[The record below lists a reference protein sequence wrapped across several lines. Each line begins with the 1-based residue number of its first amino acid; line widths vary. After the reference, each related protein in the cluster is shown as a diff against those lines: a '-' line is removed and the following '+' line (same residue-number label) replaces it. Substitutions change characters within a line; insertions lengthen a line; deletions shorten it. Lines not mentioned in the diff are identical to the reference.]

1 MKKHNFWIFGLCL
14 FLLGTVQAQN
24 VESKANS
31 ANIPQ
36 GQIPTDPNVKIGK
49 LDNGL
54 TYYIRNNGKPEDKV
68 ELRLVVNA
76 GSILEN
82 DNQQG
87 LAHFMEHMN
96 FNGTTNFQ
104 KNELVDYLQSIGVK
118 FGADLNAYTSFDE
131 TVYILPIPS
140 DDPEKLEKGFQIL
153 EDWAH
158 NTTLTEE
165 AIDGER
171 GVVLEEYRLGLGP
184 DKRMLQEYL
193 PKMLYG
199 SKYAERLPIGKK
211 EVLENFDYETLRKF
225 YNDWYRPDLMAVVAV
240 GDLDVA
246 TLEQKIKDHFG
257 KIEPKKNA
265 PKREEFDLPNHEET
279 FVTVATDPE
288 APFSRVQVMYKDT
301 FKSPATKTTQDYK
314 DLIVRSLFST
324 MLNNR
329 LNELRNE
336 ANPPFIFGYSYY
348 GGTYARDKNAYQSMA
363 NTSETGQ
370 LDGLKALLVENERVK
385 RFGFQEGELERAKKE
400 LLARMEKTYKDR
412 DKIESGRIVGEYV
425 NNFLEEEPIPGIE
438 WEYDFYQKVL
448 PTIDLKDVNGLIQN
462 FIHPDN
468 RVIILTGP
476 EKEGL
481 EPVQEA
487 EVLALLEEVENS
499 ELTAYEDEA
508 VRSELLEAKPE
519 AGEIVSEDVN
529 ADLDFKSFTL
539 SNGAKI
545 TYKIT
550 DFKNDEILFSAYSYG
565 GTSLYSDEDYL
576 ATAFA
581 NSGLTQAGIGGLSL
595 NDMNKLMS
603 GKIVQVSPFISSTT
617 EGFRGQAAPKD
628 LETLFQEVYLY
639 FTDLNKDEEAYNS
652 FITKQKSFL
661 GNLMA
666 NPNFYYQNE
675 IGKIRNEGNP
685 RYNGFP
691 TPEKLDEADYDL
703 AYAKYQE
710 RFADAG
716 DFNFYFVGNIDEAQ
730 LKEFA
735 KMYIGSLPGKNSNE
749 TFEVSDFR
757 PKDEQQKVVVNKGT
771 DPKSQ
776 VQIVWVEETTYDAD
790 EALELDALGE
800 VLTIKLIEQLREEI
814 GGVYGVGANGGIRK
828 YPYGNATFSISFP
841 CGPDNVEKLTEA
853 ALAEVEKLK
862 ENGPT
867 AEDLAKV
874 KETYLQERKD
884 EMQKNSF
891 WLAALQDSDEEDKD
905 IAMMMSFEERVQAL
919 TAEELQEVANKY
931 LDDNYFMGVLMPE
944 ETE

>member
-1 MKKHNFWIFGLCL
+1 MKKNNFWILGICL
-14 FLLGTVQAQN
+14 FLLGTINAQN
-24 VESKANS
+24 VESKANAS
-31 ANIPQ
+31 TIPQ
-36 GQIPTDPNVKIGK
+36 GKIPVDSNVKIGK

-82 DNQQG
+82 DDQQG

-225 YNDWYRPDLMAVVAV
+225 YKDWYRPDLMAVVAV

-257 KIEPKKNA
+257 KIASAKNP
-265 PKREEFDLPNHEET
+265 PKRESFDLPNHDET
-279 FVTVATDPE
+279 FITVASDAE

-301 FKSPATKTTQDYK
+301 FKTPATKTTQDYK
-314 DLIVRSLFST
+314 DLVVQGLFST

-329 LNELRNE
+329 LNELRNS

-348 GGTYARDKNAYQSMA
+348 GGTYARDKKAYQSIA
-363 NTSETGQ
+363 QTSETGQ
-370 LDGLKALLVENERVK
+370 LAGLKALLEENERVK
-385 RFGFQEGELERAKKE
+385 RFGFQEGELERAKKDV
-400 LLARMEKTYKDR
+400 LARMEKSYKDR
-412 DKIESGRIVGEYV
+412 DKMESGRIVGEYI

-438 WEYDFYQKVL
+438 WEYDFYQKIL
-448 PTIDLKDVNGLIQN
+448 PTIDLKDVNGLIKN

-476 EKEGL
+476 DKEEL
-481 EPVQEA
+481 EPVKE
-487 EVLALLEEVENS
+487 EDVLALISEVENS

-508 VRSELLEAKPE
+508 VRSELIEDKPTS
-519 AGEIVSEDVN
+519 GTIVSEEVN
-529 ADLDFKSFTL
+529 ADLDYKSFTL
-539 SNGAKI
+539 SNGAKV

-550 DFKNDEILFSAYSYG
+550 DFKNDEILFSAFSYG
-565 GTSLYSDEDYL
+565 GTSLYSDEDFL
-576 ATAFA
+576 ATVYA
-581 NSGLTQAGIGGLSL
+581 NGGLSQAGIGGLSL

-603 GKIVQVSPFISSTT
+603 GKIAGVSPYISSNT

-628 LETLFQEVYLY
+628 LETLFQQVYLY

-661 GNLMA
+661 GNLMSS
-666 NPNFYYQNE
+666 PNFYYQNE
-675 IGKIRNEGNP
+675 IGKVRNEGNP
-685 RYNGFP
+685 RFSGFP
-691 TPEKLDEADYDL
+691 TPEKLDAADYDL
-703 AYAKYQE
+703 AYQKYQE

-716 DFNFYFVGNIDEAQ
+716 DFNFYFVGNIDEAK

-735 KMYIGSLPGKNSNE
+735 QIYLGSLPGKNSNE
-749 TFEVSDFR
+749 SFEVPTFR
-757 PKDEQQKVVVNKGT
+757 PKDEYQKVVVNKGT
-771 DPKSQ
+771 DPKSM
-776 VQIVWVEETTYDAD
+776 VQIVWNEETPFDS
-790 EALELDALGE
+790 EEVLELDALGE

-814 GGVYGVGANGGIRK
+814 GGVYGVGANGSLRK
-828 YPYGNATFSISFP
+828 YPYSNASFSISFP
-841 CGPDNVEKLTEA
+841 CGPDNVDKLTEA

-862 ENGPT
+862 QNGPT

-884 EMQKNSF
+884 KLQQNGF
-891 WLAALQDSDEEDKD
+891 WLSMLQEKDEDDMD
-905 IAMMMSFEERVQAL
+905 ISRMLNFETRVNAL
-919 TAEELQEVANKY
+919 TADDLKAVANKY
-931 LDDNYFMGVLMPE
+931 LDDSYFLGVLMPE
-944 ETE
+944 VTE

>member
-1 MKKHNFWIFGLCL
+1 MKTTKLWVLGLSL
-14 FLLGTVQAQN
+14 FLLGSIRAQN
-24 VESKANS
+24 VETKAT
-31 ANIPQ
+31 ATPIAQ
-36 GQIPTDPNVKIGK
+36 GQIPVDSKVKIGK

-82 DNQQG
+82 DEQQG

-158 NTTLTEE
+158 NTNLTDE

-184 DKRMLQEYL
+184 DKRMTQEYL

-211 EVLENFDYETLRKF
+211 EVLENFDYETLRNF
-225 YNDWYRPDLMAVVAV
+225 YNDWYRPELMAVVAV
-240 GDLDVA
+240 GDLDVT
-246 TLEQKIKDHFG
+246 TLEQKIKEHFG
-257 KIEPKKNA
+257 RIKSKTNA
-265 PKREEFDLPNHEET
+265 PERKEFDLPNHDET
-279 FVTVATDPE
+279 FVIVASDPE

-301 FKSPATKTTQDYK
+301 FKSPATQTTQDYK
-314 DLIVRSLFST
+314 DLVVQNLFST

-329 LNELRNE
+329 LNELRNA

-348 GGTYARDKNAYQSMA
+348 GGTYARDKKAYQSIA
-363 NTSETGQ
+363 QTSETGQ
-370 LDGLKALLVENERVK
+370 LEGLKALLEENERVK
-385 RFGFQEGELERAKKE
+385 RYGFQEGELERAKKE
-400 LLARMEKTYKDR
+400 LLAGMEKAYKDR
-412 DKIESGRIVGEYV
+412 DKLESGRIVGEYI
-425 NNFLEEEPIPGIE
+425 NNYLEEEPIPGIE

-448 PTIDLKDVNGLIQN
+448 PSIKLKDVNGLIKN

-481 EPVQEA
+481 EPVKED
-487 EVLALLEEVENS
+487 EVLALLEEVENA

-508 VRSELLEAKPE
+508 VRSELLESKPQP
-519 AGEIVSEDVN
+519 GEIVSEETHT
-529 ADLDFKSFTL
+529 DLDYKTFTL
-539 SNGAKI
+539 SNGAKV

-550 DFKNDEILFSAYSYG
+550 EFKNDEVLFSAFSYG
-565 GTSLYSDEDYL
+565 GSSLYSDEDYL
-576 ATAFA
+576 ATVYA
-581 NSGLTQAGIGGLSL
+581 NGGLSQAGIGGLSL

-603 GKIVQVSPFISSTT
+603 GKIVQVSPYISGST

-639 FTDLNKDEEAYNS
+639 FTDLNKDEEAYAS

-675 IGKIRNEGNP
+675 IGKVRNEGNP
-685 RYNGFP
+685 RFSGFP

-703 AYAKYQE
+703 AYSKYQE

-716 DFNFYFVGNIDEAQ
+716 DFNFYFVGNIDEAK

-735 KMYIGSLPGKNSNE
+735 KTYIGSLPGKNSNE
-749 TFEVSDFR
+749 NFVVPDFR
-757 PKDEQQKVVVNKGT
+757 VKDEYQKLVVNKGT

-776 VQIVWVEETTYDAD
+776 VQIVWTEETTYDPE

-800 VLTIKLIEQLREEI
+800 VLTIKLVEQLREEI
-814 GGVYGVGANGGIRK
+814 GGVYGVGANGNLRK
-828 YPYGNATFSISFP
+828 YPYANANFSISFP

-884 EMQKNSF
+884 QMQQNSF
-891 WLAALQDSDEEDKD
+891 WLSVLQESDEDDMD
-905 IAMMMSFEERVQAL
+905 ITRMMSFEERVQAL
-919 TAEELQEVANKY
+919 TAEELKAVATKY
-931 LDDNYFMGVLMPE
+931 LDGNYFMGVLMPE
-944 ETE
+944 ATE

>member
-24 VESKANS
+24 VENKANS

-49 LDNGL
+49 LENGL

-82 DNQQG
+82 DDQQG

-211 EVLENFDYETLRKF
+211 DVLENFDYETLRNF

-257 KIEPKKNA
+257 RIEPAKNA

-279 FVTVATDPE
+279 FITVASDPE

-301 FKSPATKTTQDYK
+301 FKSPAAKTTQDYK
-314 DLIVRSLFST
+314 DLVVRSLFST

-329 LNELRNE
+329 LNELRNA

-348 GGTYARDKNAYQSMA
+348 GGTYARDKKAYQSVA
-363 NTSETGQ
+363 QTSETGQ
-370 LDGLKALLVENERVK
+370 LTALQALLEENERVK

-400 LLARMEKTYKDR
+400 LIARMEKAYKDR
-412 DKIESGRIVGEYV
+412 DKIESGRIVGEYI
-425 NNFLEEEPIPGIE
+425 NNYLEEEPIPGIE

-448 PTIDLKDVNGLIQN
+448 PSIELKDVNGLIKN

-481 EPVQEA
+481 ELVKED
-487 EVLALLEEVENS
+487 EVLALLEEVENA

-508 VRSELLEAKPE
+508 VRSELLETKPQ
-519 AGEIVSEDVN
+519 AGTIVSEETN
-529 ADLDFKSFTL
+529 ADLDYKSFTL
-539 SNGAKI
+539 SNGAKV

-550 DFKNDEILFSAYSYG
+550 DFKNDEVLFSAFSYG

-576 ATAFA
+576 NTVYA
-581 NSGLTQAGIGGLSL
+581 NGGLSQAGIGGLSL
-595 NDMNKLMS
+595 NDMNKMMS
-603 GKIVQVSPFISSTT
+603 GKIVGVSPYISSST

-628 LETLFQEVYLY
+628 LETLFQQVYLY
-639 FTDLNKDEEAYNS
+639 FTGLNKDEEAYNS
-652 FITKQKSFL
+652 FISKQKSFL

-666 NPNFYYQNE
+666 NPNYYYQNE
-675 IGKIRNEGNP
+675 IGKVRNEGNP
-685 RYNGFP
+685 RFSGFP

-716 DFNFYFVGNIDEAQ
+716 DFNFYFVGNIDEAK

-735 KMYIGSLPGKNSNE
+735 KTYIGSLPGKDSNE
-749 TFEVSDFR
+749 TFEVPEFR
-757 PKDEQQKVVVNKGT
+757 VKDEYQKVVVNKGT
-771 DPKSQ
+771 DPKSS
-776 VQIVWVEETTYDAD
+776 VQIVWVEETDYDAD

-814 GGVYGVGANGGIRK
+814 GGVYGVGANGNLRK

-853 ALAEVEKLK
+853 ALAETEKLK

-884 EMQKNSF
+884 KMQQNGF
-891 WLAALQDSDEEDKD
+891 WLSVLQESDEDDMD
-905 IAMMMSFEERVQAL
+905 ISRMMSFEERVQAL

-931 LDDNYFMGVLMPE
+931 LDANYFMGVLMPE

>member
-1 MKKHNFWIFGLCL
+1 MRKTNFKVFGL
-14 FLLGTVQAQN
+14 FLLLSGGMFAQTVEKELPQTP
-24 VESKANS
+24 
-31 ANIPQ
+31 IPE
-36 GQIPTDPNVKIGK
+36 GQIPVDPNVKIGK
-49 LDNGL
+49 LENGL

-76 GSILEN
+76 GSILET
-82 DNQQG
+82 DKQQG

-96 FNGTTNFQ
+96 FNGTTNFK

-140 DDPEKLEKGFQIL
+140 DDPEKLEKGFQII

-158 NTTLTEE
+158 NTTLTDE

-211 EVLENFDYETLRKF
+211 DVLENFDYATLRNYYK
-225 YNDWYRPDLMAVVAV
+225 DWYRPDLMAVVAV

-257 KIEPKKNA
+257 KIKSKSDA
-265 PKREEFDLPNHEET
+265 PQREEFALPNHDET

-288 APFSRVQVMYKDT
+288 APFSRVQVMYKDS
-301 FKSPATKTTQDYK
+301 FKSPVTKTTKDYK
-314 DLIVRSLFST
+314 DLVVRSLFST

-329 LNELRNE
+329 LDELRNE
-336 ANPPFIFGYSYY
+336 SNPPFVFGYSYY
-348 GGTYARDKNAYQSMA
+348 GGTYARDKNAYQSIA

-370 LDGLKALLVENERVK
+370 MAGLKAILEENERVK
-385 RFGFQEGELERAKKE
+385 RYGFQEGELQRAKKE
-400 LLARMEKTYKDR
+400 LLARMEKAYKDR
-412 DKIESGRIVGEYV
+412 DKQESGRIVGEYI
-425 NNFLEEEPIPGIE
+425 NNYLEEEPIPGIA
-438 WEYDFYQKVL
+438 WEYDFYEKVL
-448 PTIDLKDVNGLIQN
+448 PTINLKDVNGLIKN

-481 EPVQEA
+481 EPVAEA
-487 EVLALLEEVENS
+487 DVLDLLTEVEQS
-499 ELTAYEDEA
+499 QLEPYEDEA
-508 VRSELLEAKPE
+508 VRSDLLETMPTPGSITTTE
-519 AGEIVSEDVN
+519 ANE
-529 ADLDFKSFTL
+529 DLDFKSFIL
-539 SNGAKI
+539 SNGAKV

-550 DFKNDEILFSAYSYG
+550 DFKNDEILFGAYSNG
-565 GTSLYSDEDYL
+565 GTSLYSDEDYI
-576 ATAFA
+576 ATSFA
-581 NSGLTQAGIGGLSL
+581 NAGLSQAGIGGLSL
-595 NDMNKLMS
+595 NDMSKMMS
-603 GKIVQVSPFISSTT
+603 GKIVRVSPYISNAT

-639 FTDLNKDEEAYNS
+639 FTDLNKDEEAYQS
-652 FITKQKSFL
+652 YLTKQKSFL

-685 RYNGFP
+685 RYTGFP
-691 TPEKLDEADYDL
+691 TPEKLEAADYDL
-703 AYAKYQE
+703 AYEKYQE

-716 DFNFYFVGNIDEAQ
+716 DFNFYFVGNIDEEK
-730 LKEFA
+730 LKEYA
-735 KMYIGSLPGKNSNE
+735 KTYLGSLPTTNSNE
-749 TFEVSDFR
+749 KWKETEFR
-757 PKDEQQKVVVNKGT
+757 VDDTYNKVVVNKGT

-776 VQIVWVEETTYDAD
+776 VQIIWTEDTEWDPA
-790 EALELDALGE
+790 EAMQIDALGE

-814 GGVYGVGANGGIRK
+814 GGVYGVGARGNMSK
-828 YPYGNATFSISFP
+828 YTFANATFSISFP
-841 CGPDNVEKLTEA
+841 CGPDNVEKLTKA

-874 KETYLQERKD
+874 KETYLQEHKD
-884 EMQKNSF
+884 QLQQNSF
-891 WLAALQDSDEEDKD
+891 WLSTLQESDRDDRD
-905 IAMMMSFEERVQAL
+905 INKMMNFEASVASL
-919 TAEELQEVANKY
+919 TAEQIKAVANKY
-931 LDDNYFMGVLMPE
+931 LDENYFLGILMPE
-944 ETE
+944 ETK

>member
-1 MKKHNFWIFGLCL
+1 MRKTNFKVFGL
-14 FLLGTVQAQN
+14 FLLLSGGMFAQTVEKELPQTP
-24 VESKANS
+24 
-31 ANIPQ
+31 IPE
-36 GQIPTDPNVKIGK
+36 GQIPVDPNVKIGK
-49 LDNGL
+49 LENGL

-76 GSILEN
+76 GSILET
-82 DNQQG
+82 DKQQG

-96 FNGTTNFQ
+96 FNGTTNFK

-140 DDPEKLEKGFQIL
+140 DDPEKLEKGFQII

-158 NTTLTEE
+158 NTTLTDE

-211 EVLENFDYETLRKF
+211 DVLENFDYATLRNYYK
-225 YNDWYRPDLMAVVAV
+225 DWYRPDLMAVVAV

-246 TLEQKIKDHFG
+246 TLEKKIKDHFG
-257 KIEPKKNA
+257 KIKSKSDA
-265 PKREEFDLPNHEET
+265 PQREEFALPNHDET

-288 APFSRVQVMYKDT
+288 APFSRVQVMYKDS
-301 FKSPATKTTQDYK
+301 FKSPVTKTTKDYK
-314 DLIVRSLFST
+314 DLVVRSLFST

-329 LNELRNE
+329 LDELRNE
-336 ANPPFIFGYSYY
+336 SNPPFVFGYSYY
-348 GGTYARDKNAYQSMA
+348 GGTYARDKNAYQSIA

-370 LDGLKALLVENERVK
+370 MAGLKAILEENERVK
-385 RFGFQEGELERAKKE
+385 RYGFQEGELQRAKKE
-400 LLARMEKTYKDR
+400 LLARMEKAYKDR
-412 DKIESGRIVGEYV
+412 DKQESGRIVGEYI
-425 NNFLEEEPIPGIE
+425 NNYLEEEPIPGIA
-438 WEYDFYQKVL
+438 WEYDFYEKVL
-448 PTIDLKDVNGLIQN
+448 PTINLKDVNGLIKN

-481 EPVQEA
+481 EPVAEA
-487 EVLALLEEVENS
+487 DVLDLLTEVEQS
-499 ELTAYEDEA
+499 QLEPYEDEA
-508 VRSELLEAKPE
+508 VRSDLLETMPTPGSITTTE
-519 AGEIVSEDVN
+519 ANE
-529 ADLDFKSFTL
+529 DLDFKSFIL
-539 SNGAKI
+539 SNGAKV

-550 DFKNDEILFSAYSYG
+550 DFKNDEILFGAYSNG
-565 GTSLYSDEDYL
+565 GTSLYSDEDYI
-576 ATAFA
+576 ATSFA
-581 NSGLTQAGIGGLSL
+581 NAGLSQAGIGGLSL
-595 NDMNKLMS
+595 NDMSKMMS
-603 GKIVQVSPFISSTT
+603 GKIVRVSPYISTAT

-639 FTDLNKDEEAYNS
+639 FTDLNKDEEAYQS
-652 FITKQKSFL
+652 YLTKQKSFL

-685 RYNGFP
+685 RYTGFP
-691 TPEKLDEADYDL
+691 TPEKLEAADYDL
-703 AYAKYQE
+703 AYEKYQE

-716 DFNFYFVGNIDEAQ
+716 DFNFYFVGNIDEEK
-730 LKEFA
+730 LKEYA
-735 KMYIGSLPGKNSNE
+735 KTYLGSLPTTNSNE
-749 TFEVSDFR
+749 KWKETEFR
-757 PKDEQQKVVVNKGT
+757 VDDTYNKVVVNKGT

-776 VQIVWVEETTYDAD
+776 VQIIWTEDTEWDPA
-790 EALELDALGE
+790 EAMQIDALGE

-814 GGVYGVGANGGIRK
+814 GGVYGVGARGNMSK
-828 YPYGNATFSISFP
+828 YTFANATFSISFP
-841 CGPDNVEKLTEA
+841 CGPDNVEKLTKA

-874 KETYLQERKD
+874 KETYLQEHKD
-884 EMQKNSF
+884 QLQQNSF
-891 WLAALQDSDEEDKD
+891 WLSTLQESDRDDRD
-905 IAMMMSFEERVQAL
+905 INKMMNFEASVASL
-919 TAEELQEVANKY
+919 TAEQIKAVANKY
-931 LDDNYFMGVLMPE
+931 LDENYFLGILMPE
-944 ETE
+944 ETK